1 MDILTV
7 RHKMPPGGM
16 MDSAQSS
23 VTKVMAA
30 KRTKRRLR
38 SAEEKKRIVEETMAK
53 GASVARVAQAHGVH
67 ISQIYD
73 WRKEFRTRKQRA
85 KRERSV
91 NLLPVAVSGNDSAI
105 EIELAKGRVRIV
117 GVDTALLRAMLEML
131 Q

>member
-1 MDILTV
+1 
-7 RHKMPPGGM
+7 MPPGGM
-16 MDSAQSS
+16 MDSAQSA
-23 VTKVMAA
+23 VAKVIAA
-30 KRTKRRLR
+30 KRPKRRLR

-73 WRKEFRTRKQRA
+73 WRKEYRTRKQRA
-85 KRERSV
+85 KRERGV

-105 EIELAKGRVRIV
+105 EIELAKGKVRIA
-117 GVDTALLRAMLEML
+117 GGDAALLRSVLEML

>member
-7 RHKMPPGGM
+7 RHVMPPGGM
-16 MDSAQSS
+16 MDSAQSA
-23 VTKVMAA
+23 VAKVIAA
-30 KRTKRRLR
+30 KRPKRRLR

-73 WRKEFRTRKQRA
+73 WRKEYRTRKQRA
-85 KRERSV
+85 KRERGV

-105 EIELAKGRVRIV
+105 EIELAKGKVRIAGADAV
-117 GVDTALLRAMLEML
+117 LLRSVLEIL
-131 Q
+131 R

>member
-1 MDILTV
+1 
-7 RHKMPPGGM
+7 
-16 MDSAQSS
+16 MDSTQSA
-23 VTKVMAA
+23 VAKVIAA
-30 KRTKRRLR
+30 KRPKRRLR

-85 KRERSV
+85 KREHGV

-105 EIELAKGRVRIV
+105 EIELAKGKVRIARA
-117 GVDTALLRAMLEML
+117 DTALLRSVLEML